1 MSARSALGGE
11 ARPASLRE
19 AIRRAWRGHESEC
32 IAALLSEAGIDE
44 SQAELALQLTLALLG
59 RMRTRGGAGR
69 DDLLTQLALGS
80 PAGRALLAL
89 AEALLR
95 TPDADNADRLI
106 RDQLARVRQ
115 DPRGLSA
122 PLSVALRLAG
132 AAIDA
137 RSTAAAARPWARL
150 AAAPVR
156 ATLRAAMG
164 LLGNRFIFAPS
175 IEGALR
181 RAQRTRTCA
190 ERYSFDMLG
199 EAAFTAADAERYRLS
214 YEHAIRA
221 VGAAIVRGG
230 DADRYAVS
238 VKLSALH
245 PRYVYSQ
252 RERVMGELL
261 PRLRALAML
270 ACRMQVPLTLDAE
283 EAERLELSLDLL
295 EALLQEPSLREWP
308 GLGLA
313 VQAYQKRA
321 PALLD
326 YLRELARAR
335 GSALR
340 VRLVK
345 GAYWDLEIK
354 LTQLDG
360 LEDFPVYTRRAHTD
374 VAYLACAQR
383 LLHSDG
389 WLVPQFA
396 THNARTVADLL
407 CLAGDFDALARGA
420 GAEFQRLH
428 GMGEPLYRSLTQLRG
443 RASPVRVYAPVGD
456 AAALLPYLM
465 RRLLE
470 NGASSSFVHRAS
482 HLSPAALA
490 ADPRRIATA
499 GGGSPHPR
507 IARPAELFAP
517 ERRNS
522 AGRDLS
528 DPQQWA
534 ALTAALAHS
543 RLAPIDVR
551 ALTAIDPPPRAT
563 SQAASPAQS
572 AAGRPIR
579 NPADREELLGWVYE
593 ADEQQIE
600 LALQAAARYAPEW
613 ARGAR
618 AARAALL
625 DCAADLFQRQDAAL
639 VARIVREAGRT
650 VADAV
655 AEVREAIDALRYYAA
670 QVRAHFDDATRPLG
684 PVVCISP
691 WNFPLAI
698 FTGQLAAALAA
709 GNVVLAKPA
718 EQTAATAALA
728 VQLLHAAGVPRPA
741 LQLLPGT
748 GEQVGMAL
756 VADARVRG
764 VVFTGSTATAR
775 RIARVLARREPVP
788 LIAETGGQNAMIVD
802 STALPEQ
809 VVADALRSAFNSA
822 GQRCSS
828 LRVLCLQREIA
839 PAVLG
844 MLEGAM
850 RELCVGDPACLAT
863 DVGPLIDEAA
873 RTRIDAYLRR
883 HGQRVRCRTPMA
895 QRCTRG
901 TFLAPALLR
910 IDSLEELE
918 GEVFGP
924 VLHVLCFER
933 GQLAA
938 LLRQLNAL
946 GYGLTLGIASR
957 IESTIAAISDAARVG
972 NVYVNRNMIGAVIGA
987 QPFGGEGL
995 SGTGPKAGGPLYLG
1009 AMLAHPP
1016 AALLQDFAPPPRLRA
1031 LEALIGWLQQETAL
1045 LADAERT
1052 GLLQRARQYAQHSP
1066 WGRRLSLPAAAGERN
1081 ELRLRERGVL
1091 QASARS
1097 MPALIEQLSAALAS
1111 GNRLWVEDETLAT
1124 QLAARLPASLAPWVL
1139 AARARPHGQDQCR
1152 ALLLDAAEAAS
1163 EPQRVGRLRAELA
1176 AGDGP
1181 LVPVVTGGQGS
1192 GYDLVRLISEQ
1203 AISTNTAALGGD
1215 AVLLDLADDAQA
1227 SE

>member
-1 MSARSALGGE
+1 MSARSPVGGE
-11 ARPASLRE
+11 AVSAALRE
-19 AIRRAWRGHESEC
+19 AIRRAWRADEREC
-32 IAALLSEAGIDE
+32 VAARLSEALIDE
-44 SQAELALQLTLALLG
+44 TQAELAQQLALAL
-59 RMRTRGGAGR
+59 AGR
-69 DDLLTQLALGS
+69 ISARRGARRGDLLTQLALGS

-95 TPDADNADRLI
+95 TGDADNADRLI
-106 RDQLARVRQ
+106 RDQLARVRE

-122 PLSVALRLAG
+122 PLSAALRLAA

-156 ATLRAAMG
+156 ATLRAAMAV
-164 LLGNRFIFAPS
+164 LGERFIFAAD
-175 IEGALR
+175 IEAALR
-181 RAQRTRTCA
+181 RAQRTRTPP

-199 EAAFTAADAERYRLS
+199 EAALTGADAERYRLA
-214 YEHAIRA
+214 YEAAIRA
-221 VGAAIVRGG
+221 VGAAIERGS
-230 DADRYAVS
+230 DAHRYAVS

-252 RERVMGELL
+252 HERVMRELL
-261 PRLRALAML
+261 PRLRALALL
-270 ACRMQVPLTLDAE
+270 ACRMRVAVTLDAE

-295 EALLQEPSLREWP
+295 EALLEEPLLRDWP
-308 GLGLA
+308 GLGVA

-321 PALLD
+321 PAVLD
-326 YLRELARAR
+326 YLLELARAR
-335 GSALR
+335 GCALR

-345 GAYWDLEIK
+345 GAYWDMEIK

-360 LEDFPVYTRRAHTD
+360 LSDFPVYTRRAHTD

-383 LLHSDG
+383 LLGSGG

-396 THNARTVADLL
+396 THNARTVADVLS
-407 CLAGDFDALARGA
+407 LAGDFDAHA
-420 GAEFQRLH
+420 GDGSVEFQRLH
-428 GMGEPLYRSLTQLRG
+428 GMGEPLYDSLRQLRE
-443 RASPVRVYAPVGD
+443 RAGAVRVYAPVGD

-482 HLSPAALA
+482 HLSPATLA
-490 ADPRRIATA
+490 ADPRRIAMA
-499 GGGSPHPR
+499 AGGSPHPR
-507 IARPAELFAP
+507 IAQPAGLFAP

-534 ALTAALAHS
+534 QLTAAIAHS
-543 RLAPIDVR
+543 RAAPFDVR
-551 ALTAIDPPPRAT
+551 PLTAVDPMPRPDH
-563 SQAASPAQS
+563 AAA
-572 AAGRPIR
+572 RPIR
-579 NPADREELLGWVYE
+579 NPADHAELLGWVYE
-593 ADEQQIE
+593 SDDPLIECALRAAEQ
-600 LALQAAARYAPEW
+600 YAPAW
-613 ARGAR
+613 AGGAG
-618 AARAALL
+618 AARATLL
-625 DCAADLFQRQDAAL
+625 ECAAELFQRQDTAL

-670 QVRAHFDDATRPLG
+670 QIRTRFDGQTRALG

-728 VQLLHAAGVPRPA
+728 VQLLHAAGVPRAA
-741 LQLLPGT
+741 LQLLPGA
-748 GEQVGMAL
+748 GDQVGMRL

-839 PAVLG
+839 PAVLE
-844 MLEGAM
+844 MLQGAM
-850 RELCVGDPACLAT
+850 RELCVGDPARLAT

-873 RTRIDAYLRR
+873 RERIDAYLMR
-883 HGQRVRCRTPMA
+883 HASRVLCRTA
-895 QRCTRG
+895 LARGCTRG

-910 IDSLEELE
+910 IDSLQELQ

-933 GQLAA
+933 RQLAA
-938 LLRQLNAL
+938 LLRQLNAT

-957 IESTIAAISDAARVG
+957 IESTIAQISDAARVG

-1009 AMLAHPP
+1009 AMLSQPP
-1016 AALLQDFAPPPRLRA
+1016 GALLQEFAPPPRSSA
-1031 LEALIGWLQQETAL
+1031 LEALLAWLQQETVL
-1045 LADAERT
+1045 LAPAERAR
-1052 GLLQRARQYAQHSP
+1052 LLARARQYARQTP

-1081 ELRLRERGVL
+1081 ELRLRERGML

-1097 MPALIEQLSAALAS
+1097 MPALIEQLSAALAT
-1111 GNRLWVEDETLAT
+1111 GNRLWVEEDVLGA
-1124 QLAARLPASLAPWVL
+1124 QLALRLPASLAPWVVSGR
-1139 AARARPHGQDQCR
+1139 ARADGKAECECR

-1163 EPQRVGRLRAELA
+1163 EPQRLQQLRRELA
-1176 AGDGP
+1176 AGDGA
-1181 LVPVVTGGQGS
+1181 LVPVVTGGQES
-1192 GYDLVRLISEQ
+1192 GYDLVRLITEQ

-1215 AVLLDLADDAQA
+1215 PVLLDLADDAQA

>member
-1 MSARSALGGE
+1 MSARFLLGD
-11 ARPASLRE
+11 AVSASLRE
-19 AIRRAWRGHESEC
+19 SIRHAWRSHEPEC
-32 IAALLSEAGIDE
+32 VAALLSEAGIDE
-44 SQAELALQLTLALLG
+44 TDAERAQQLALALIG
-59 RMRTRGGAGR
+59 RIGTGRGTGHG
-69 DDLLTQLALGS
+69 DLLTQLALGS

-95 TPDADNADRLI
+95 TADADNADRLI
-106 RDQLARVRQ
+106 RDQLARVRE

-122 PLSVALRLAG
+122 PLSVALRVA
-132 AAIDA
+132 ASAIDA
-137 RSTAAAARPWARL
+137 RSGAGAARPWARL

-156 ATLRAAMG
+156 ATLRVAMG
-164 LLGNRFIFAPS
+164 VLGDRFIFAPT
-175 IEGALR
+175 IEAALR
-181 RAQRTRTCA
+181 RAQRTRTPA

-199 EAAFTAADAERYRLS
+199 EAAFTAADAERYRLA
-214 YEHAIRA
+214 YEGAIRA
-221 VGAAIVRGG
+221 VGAAIVRGSE
-230 DADRYAVS
+230 DERYAVS

-245 PRYVYSQ
+245 PRYVFSQ

-261 PRLRALAML
+261 PRLRGLAML
-270 ACRMQVPLTLDAE
+270 ACQMQVPLTLDAE

-295 EALLQEPSLREWP
+295 EALLEEPMLRDWP
-308 GLGLA
+308 GLVLA

-321 PALLD
+321 PAVLD
-326 YLRELARAR
+326 YLLELARAR

-345 GAYWDLEIK
+345 GAYWDMEIK

-360 LEDFPVYTRRAHTD
+360 LSDFPVYTRRAHTD
-374 VAYLACAQR
+374 VAYLVCAQR
-383 LLHSDG
+383 LLRSDG

-396 THNARTVADLL
+396 THNARTVADVL
-407 CLAGDFDALARGA
+407 CLAGDFDASARGA

-428 GMGEPLYRSLTQLRG
+428 GMGESLYASLARLRE
-443 RASPVRVYAPVGD
+443 RASAVRVYAPVGD

-482 HLSPAALA
+482 HLSPAVLA
-490 ADPRRIATA
+490 ADPRRTA
-499 GGGSPHPR
+499 RAEGGGPHPR
-507 IARPAELFAP
+507 IARPADLFAP

-528 DPQQWA
+528 DPRQWA

-543 RLAPIDVR
+543 RAAPIDVR
-551 ALTAIDPPPRAT
+551 PLTASDSSPRA
-563 SQAASPAQS
+563 PS
-572 AAGRPIR
+572 AAARPIR
-579 NPADREELLGWVYE
+579 NPADHEELLGRVYD
-593 ADEQQIE
+593 ADEELIE
-600 LALQAAARYAPEW
+600 AALKAAEQYAPDW
-613 ARGAR
+613 AGGSVS
-618 AARAALL
+618 ARAALL
-625 DCAADLFQRQDAAL
+625 ERASDLFQRQDAAL

-670 QVRAHFDDATRPLG
+670 QIRVRFDADTRALG

-728 VQLLHAAGVPRPA
+728 VELLHAAGVPRAA
-741 LQLLPGT
+741 LQLLPGA

-839 PAVLG
+839 PAVLE

-850 RELCVGDPACLAT
+850 RELCVGDPARLAT
-863 DVGPLIDEAA
+863 DLGPLIDAAA
-873 RTRIDAYLRR
+873 RERIDAYLGR
-883 HGQRVRCRTPMA
+883 HAGRVRCRTPLP

-901 TFLAPALLR
+901 TFLAPTLLQ
-910 IDSLEELE
+910 IDSLDELE

-924 VLHVLCFER
+924 VLHVLSFER
-933 GQLAA
+933 AQLPA
-938 LLRQLNAL
+938 LLRQLNGL

-957 IESTIAAISDAARVG
+957 IESTIGQITDAARVG

-1009 AMLAHPP
+1009 AMLAHAPHGQ
-1016 AALLQDFAPPPRLRA
+1016 LQDFAPPPRSSA
-1031 LEALIGWLQQETAL
+1031 LEALIGWLQQARAL
-1045 LADAERT
+1045 LPDAERAR
-1052 GLLQRARQYAQHSP
+1052 LLQRARQYAQDSP
-1066 WGRRLSLPAAAGERN
+1066 WGRRLALPGAAGERN
-1081 ELRLRERGVL
+1081 ELRLRERGTL
-1091 QASARS
+1091 HASARS
-1097 MPALIEQLSAALAS
+1097 LPALIEQLSAALAS
-1111 GNRLWVEDETLAT
+1111 GNRLWIEDDALAA
-1124 QLAARLPASLAPWVL
+1124 QLAAQLAASLPASVASWIVSTRAP
-1139 AARARPHGQDQCR
+1139 PSGQDQCR
-1152 ALLLDAAEAAS
+1152 ALLLDAAEATR
-1163 EPQRVGRLRAELA
+1163 EPQRLQQLRRELA
-1176 AGDGP
+1176 AGEGP
-1181 LVPVVTGGQGS
+1181 LVPVVMGGGDS
-1192 GYDLVRLISEQ
+1192 GYELVRLVSEQ

-1215 AVLLDLADDAQA
+1215 PVLLDLTDDAQA